1 MLSRVAETIYWM
13 CRSVERAENVARFID
28 VNHNLSIDL
37 PEEISGQWEP
47 LLLTT
52 GSLSLFESRYDIINQ
67 ENVINFLSLDKNNPN
82 SILNSLKKARE
93 DARSVREIISS
104 EMWRHINE
112 MYLFVKDNSDNQNIT
127 TGDSNQFFRKLITDS
142 STFIGL
148 MDTTFSHGEA
158 WHFGILGRYI
168 ERADNTARIIGMKYY
183 YLLPSVHHVGTSID
197 ILQWLALL
205 KSASAFEMYRKSFGK
220 LDIKNIIQFLALER
234 NFPRSIRFSLVA
246 AERSLHEISGSK
258 KYDFA
263 NQAEKLMGQLRS
275 ELDYTDVDEIIE
287 RGLHEY
293 LTYILERLN
302 AIGES
307 ISTTFFIIEE

>member
-1 MLSRVAETIYWM
+1 MLSRVAESIYWM
-13 CRSVERAENVARFID
+13 CRYVERAENIARFID

-37 PEEISGQWEP
+37 PAELGGQWEP

-52 GSLSLFESRYDIINQ
+52 SGLLAFQEDYEAINQ
-67 ENVINFLSLDKNNPN
+67 ENVISFLALDKKNPN
-82 SILNSLKKARE
+82 SILSSLHQARE
-93 DARSVREIISS
+93 NARSVREIISS

-112 MYLFVKDNSDNQNIT
+112 MYLTVKENSTNANIT
-127 TGDSNQFFRKLITDS
+127 TGDSNPFFRKLITDS

-158 WHFGILGRYI
+158 WHFGILGRYM
-168 ERADNTARIIGMKYY
+168 ERSDKTARIIDMKYY
-183 YLLPSVHHVGTSID
+183 YLLPSINHVGTTID

-220 LDIKNIIQFLALER
+220 LDIKNIIRFLALDR
-234 NFPRSIRFSLVA
+234 NFPRSIRYSLVS

-263 NQAEKLMGQLRS
+263 NLPEKRMGMFRS
-275 ELDYTDVDEIIE
+275 ELDYTDVDEIVTK
-287 RGLHEY
+287 GLHEY
-293 LTYILERLN
+293 LTELLERLN
-302 AIGES
+302 SVGES
-307 ISTTFFIIEE
+307 IDETFFQMRE